1 MKSAVGQLASP
12 LLLYWREKR
21 AMKTKIYFSQLL
33 MVLIL
38 LGESMA
44 VISPKLG
51 QFCPEI
57 APQKSQLVV
66 TENCDNA
73 DECDDEEMSPPV

>member
-1 MKSAVGQLASP
+1 MKS
-12 LLLYWREKR
+12 
-21 AMKTKIYFSQLL
+21 KIYFSQLL
-33 MVLIL
+33 MVMIL

-51 QFCPEI
+51 QFMPEI

-66 TENCDNA
+66 TENCDKA
-73 DECDDEEMSPPV
+73 DKCDDEEMSPPV